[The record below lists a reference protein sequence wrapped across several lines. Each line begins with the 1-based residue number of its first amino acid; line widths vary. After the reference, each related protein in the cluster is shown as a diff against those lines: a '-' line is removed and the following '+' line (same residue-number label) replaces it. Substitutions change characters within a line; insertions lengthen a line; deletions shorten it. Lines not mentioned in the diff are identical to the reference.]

1 MDNKLKLYFKEEF
14 NKKLKESKTYNI
26 INLSQEE
33 KDILTEK
40 ISNLPYNEKVILY
53 MKYIF
58 DEKES
63 NIGLILDLENPEKDI
78 FFLENLLAS
87 ELGYENKNL
96 DPKELKEAVD
106 IVYNRELEEDNIE
119 ELSHIYGEKF
129 MEIMRS
135 IGLERSGYRKSYRF
149 FKKVALFFLLVS
161 LSFSVFLGTNT
172 SAREALVGW
181 IINTYPEYSEFKRD
195 NSLTNQT
202 KMIKHNIIIN
212 YIPDYFNLVE
222 SEHFPNAIFY
232 HYESEDNKTIDI
244 EIFLDDSVSTQLNTE
259 NSELELFEFNNNAA
273 YYWLKD
279 DISFMIF
286 YVEGYQT
293 TIIGNISKNE
303 IIKIADNIKIN

>member
-1 MDNKLKLYFKEEF
+1 M
-14 NKKLKESKTYNI
+14 
-26 INLSQEE
+26 
-33 KDILTEK
+33 
-40 ISNLPYNEKVILY
+40 
-53 MKYIF
+53 
-58 DEKES
+58 
-63 NIGLILDLENPEKDI
+63 
-78 FFLENLLAS
+78 
-87 ELGYENKNL
+87 
-96 DPKELKEAVD
+96 
-106 IVYNRELEEDNIE
+106 
-119 ELSHIYGEKF
+119 
-129 MEIMRS
+129 
-135 IGLERSGYRKSYRF
+135 
-149 FKKVALFFLLVS
+149 
-161 LSFSVFLGTNT
+161 FLGTNT